1 MNLNVAF
8 RHICLVQSY
17 YSKQRA
23 ISITKPRDFSISKMF
38 TERAKQNNSMA
49 TTSPWNESRLCDYG
63 IYNDCVTIL
72 NNE

>member
-17 YSKQRA
+17 YLKQRA

-38 TERAKQNNSMA
+38 TERAKQ
-49 TTSPWNESRLCDYG
+49 
-63 IYNDCVTIL
+63 
-72 NNE
+72 